1 MNDLIIIGAGPGGY
15 VAAIR
20 AAQLGMKVTLVER
33 EELGGTCLNH
43 GCIPTK
49 ALYKNAQVLS
59 YFKKAETFGIHLDG
73 GYTLDMDLV
82 QQRKQSVV
90 KTLVGGVG
98 QLLKGNGVTV
108 LKGSACILAPGRVE
122 VMAADGSKGTVE
134 ASRILIATGSDS
146 AMPPVPGMDLN
157 GVITSREAL
166 ALSSVPKR
174 IVIVGGGVIGIEF
187 AGIFKEFGAQ
197 VTVVELMPAILPL
210 MDRDIAKRLARTLA
224 KQRGIR
230 ILVDT
235 RVERVEKAAD
245 GSLNVSIAAKDST
258 EQISCD
264 CVLVATGRVS
274 NVKGLGLDE
283 VGVKYDRKGVKVDEN
298 YETNVKGIYAIG
310 DVTGRVMLAHVAS
323 EEGVVAVERMMGHDR
338 ALNYDLIPAAVFTF
352 PDIATVGLTEEQLV
366 ERNIEYRVG
375 KSMYAGNGKALTM
388 NDAEGIVKVL
398 ASPDS
403 SALYGV
409 HILGPNASDTIT
421 EAVAAMNGMFTLE
434 EISRVIHGHPT
445 LSEAFA
451 EAVNSLIGCAI
462 HTPNVQRK

>member
-20 AAQLGMKVTLVER
+20 AAQLGMKVTLIER

-59 YFKKAETFGIHLDG
+59 YFKKSETFGIHLEG

-90 KTLVGGVG
+90 KTLVSGVT

-108 LKGSACILAPGRVE
+108 IKGEARILAPGRVE
-122 VMAADGSKGTVE
+122 VTAEDGSKSTVE
-134 ASRILIATGSDS
+134 SSRILIATGSDS
-146 AMPPVPGMDLN
+146 AMPPVPGMDIE

-166 ALSSVPKR
+166 ALQSVPKR

-187 AGIFKEFGAQ
+187 AGIFKEFGAE
-197 VTVVELMPAILPL
+197 VTVVEFMPAILPL
-210 MDRDIAKRLARTLA
+210 MDRDIAKRLTRTLT
-224 KQRGIR
+224 KRGIR

-245 GSLNVSIAAKDST
+245 GSLCVSIAAKDSS
-258 EQISCD
+258 EQIACD

-283 VGVKYDRKGVKVDEN
+283 IGVKYDRKGVKVDEN
-298 YETNVKGIYAIG
+298 YETNIKGIYAIG

-323 EEGVVAVERMMGHDR
+323 EEGIVAVERMMGHDR
-338 ALNYDLIPAAVFTF
+338 AFNYDQIPAAVFTF
-352 PDIATVGLTEEQLV
+352 PDVASVGLTEEQLI
-366 ERNIEYRVG
+366 ERKIEYRVG
-375 KSMYAGNGKALTM
+375 KAMYAGNGKALTM
-388 NDAEGIVKVL
+388 NDSDGIVKVL

-403 SALYGV
+403 SMLYGV

-421 EAVAAMNGMFTLE
+421 EAVAEMSGMFTLE

-462 HTPNVQRK
+462 HTPNVRK